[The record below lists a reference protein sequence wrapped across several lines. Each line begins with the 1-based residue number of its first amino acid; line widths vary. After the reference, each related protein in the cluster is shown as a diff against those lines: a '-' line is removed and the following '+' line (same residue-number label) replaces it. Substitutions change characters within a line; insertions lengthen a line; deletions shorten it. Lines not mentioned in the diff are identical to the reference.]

1 MSRSSW
7 AAVVGASV
15 FAFALTP
22 AAALAASPGHAAAS
36 PASPPAKQDRNS
48 GPTVDRVVGVPKLAL
63 AHPSRRPAARH
74 AAARPVAPRH
84 VSVLLALGSGYQQAA
99 GLGRVRVLQRRLA
112 GLGFAPGPIDG
123 RYGPLTTDAVERFQS
138 ASGLTA
144 DGIVGARMLAAL
156 SARPSSGLAPG
167 AGYQQ
172 TAGSGRVRALQRRL
186 AGLGFAPGPIDGR
199 YGPLTSQAVE
209 RFQSARRLIV
219 NGIVGAHTLRALGTA
234 RRGRIP
240 TSRPKSHPVPQS
252 HPAPQ
257 THPAPLA
264 GSAPANRQR
273 EHSPV
278 KSVTPVLL
286 PGLLV
291 LGLLLVLA
299 TISLIYRRTPARR
312 RRSYARSGV
321 RLALAHNSQGHASAG
336 STSERGWS
344 TRRRRSDRF
353 VPSPEARNNRDE
365 PARHERDEPAQLERQ
380 ASLAV
385 PLEAQTDMAA
395 TLAAY
400 RRADQ
405 SGDPTGAFNLG
416 VLLEERG
423 EPDEALAA
431 YRRADQRG
439 HGAAASNL
447 GVLLEERG
455 EPAEAEAAYRR
466 ADQRGDPPGAFNLGV
481 LLEERG
487 EPAEAEAAYRRADQP
502 GDGELAKMA
511 RAALLDLG
519 GRIQD
524 SKAAQTAGGVLT

>member
-1 MSRSSW
+1 
-7 AAVVGASV
+7 
-15 FAFALTP
+15 
-22 AAALAASPGHAAAS
+22 
-36 PASPPAKQDRNS
+36 
-48 GPTVDRVVGVPKLAL
+48 
-63 AHPSRRPAARH
+63 
-74 AAARPVAPRH
+74 
-84 VSVLLALGSGYQQAA
+84 
-99 GLGRVRVLQRRLA
+99 
-112 GLGFAPGPIDG
+112 LGFAPGPIDG
-123 RYGPLTTDAVERFQS
+123 RYGPLTSQAVERFQS
-138 ASGLTA
+138 ASGLTV

-172 TAGSGRVRALQRRL
+172 AAGSGGVRVLQRRL

-209 RFQSARRLIV
+209 RFQSASGLIV
-219 NGIVGAHTLRALGTA
+219 NGIVGAHTLRALGTD
-234 RRGRIP
+234 RRGPIP

-252 HPAPQ
+252 QPVPR
-257 THPAPLA
+257 THPAPVA

-273 EHSPV
+273 EHSPA

-286 PGLLV
+286 AGLLV
-291 LGLLLVLA
+291 LGVLLVLA
-299 TISLIYRRTPARR
+299 TISLIYRRTPAR
-312 RRSYARSGV
+312 
-321 RLALAHNSQGHASAG
+321 
-336 STSERGWS
+336 W
-344 TRRRRSDRF
+344 RRSDRC
-353 VPSPEARNNRDE
+353 VSSPEARNNRDE
-365 PARHERDEPAQLERQ
+365 PARLERQ
-380 ASLAV
+380 ASPGV
-385 PLEAQTDMAA
+385 PLEVQTDMAA

-423 EPDEALAA
+423 EPAEALAA

-455 EPAEAEAAYRR
+455 EPAEALAAYRR

-487 EPAEAEAAYRRADQP
+487 ELAEAEAAYRRADQP

-524 SKAAQTAGGVLT
+524 SKAAQTAEGVLA